1 MEIIEVKLSELKPT
15 EYNPRIMSKK
25 EAEDL
30 KASIDKFG
38 MVEPIVVN
46 SAENRKNIII
56 GGHQR
61 YNLLKEMGKE
71 TITVFYV
78 NLPSLEDEQELNL
91 RLNKNNGHW
100 DLEML
105 ADLDEKLLTKVGFEE
120 LHKLFNIEVEKPD
133 VEFTEELMESHN
145 YIVLYFDN
153 EMDWLQLQTLYPLKK
168 VKALDSKEGFKKMGV
183 GRVVKGRDFINKVK
197 NES

>member
-71 TITVFYV
+71 TIPVFYV